1 MSFTISVGGKLTI
14 VHNPYGRYSLA
25 LKVPVGGSGKFPHP
39 HQLRNNH
46 CCIEIVLHFVVCNQL
61 LNLIVLAMKLIKVP
75 YHHQS
80 ISL

>member
-1 MSFTISVGGKLTI
+1 MSFIILMDGI
-14 VHNPYGRYSLA
+14 SLA
-25 LKVPVGGSGKFPHP
+25 LKAPVGDSGKFPHP

-46 CCIEIVLHFVVCNQL
+46 YCIEIVLHFAVCNQL

>member
-1 MSFTISVGGKLTI
+1 MSF
-14 VHNPYGRYSLA
+14 
-25 LKVPVGGSGKFPHP
+25 KVPVGGSGKFPHP

-46 CCIEIVLHFVVCNQL
+46 YCIETVLHFAVCNQL

>member
-1 MSFTISVGGKLTI
+1 MSFIILMDD
-14 VHNPYGRYSLA
+14 
-25 LKVPVGGSGKFPHP
+25 SGKFPHP

-46 CCIEIVLHFVVCNQL
+46 CCIEIVLHFAVCNQL

-80 ISL
+80 VSL